1 MLIHVYVFVSVKRV
15 TYIYTHTRYFSLQ
28 AIKDACLRKSRVDLQ
43 LILLEIISALTETRM
58 NIYKHVA
65 LT

>member
-1 MLIHVYVFVSVKRV
+1 MLIHVYVFVSVKQV
-15 TYIYTHTRYFSLQ
+15 TYIHTHTRYFSLQ
-28 AIKDACLRKSRVDLQ
+28 AIKDACSRKSRVDLQ
-43 LILLEIISALTETRM
+43 LILLEIISALTETRI